1 MRSRTMRIRIRR
13 CVLLGLMLGSLL
25 VVSPAAQATPTFQV
39 VATINVGVN
48 PFGAAMAP
56 NGSSLWVANSG
67 NFSTTGHTVT
77 RINPSTYAIQGTI
90 NVGNFP
96 EDVAFTPNDS
106 QAFVTNDSD
115 ATVSVINA
123 TTHTVTQTVSLSS
136 IPMLFPTGVAVTP
149 DGSKVFVTSIA
160 GQQDTSRQN
169 IAVLN
174 NSNPANVTIGSTI
187 TLVGD
192 TGRPAVTPDGS
203 QLVAGHDV
211 GDEAPPGAV
220 FINPSNNAILADLR
234 LHEVGVC
241 PGTAITPDG
250 RFSYLT
256 KFSIDGGTGEVW
268 VIDNATHA
276 TVAIIPMPDRSMYGI
291 RITPDGRFAFA
302 TDFALNQVTVISTAT
317 NQIIANIPVGANPND
332 IAFTPDSTK
341 AFVTNEGD
349 TTVSVISISG

>member
-1 MRSRTMRIRIRR
+1 MRSRAMRIRIRR

-39 VATINVGVN
+39 VATINVGAN

-67 NFSTTGHTVT
+67 NTVT

-90 NVGNFP
+90 PVGNFP
-96 EDVAFTPNDS
+96 EDVAFTPNGS

-123 TTHTVTQTVSLSS
+123 TTNTVTQTVDLTS
-136 IPMLFPTGVAVTP
+136 IPMLFPTGVATTP
-149 DGSKVFVTSIA
+149 DGSKVFVTSI
-160 GQQDTSRQN
+160 GTQEDHSRQN

-187 TLVGD
+187 TLVGN

-203 QLVAGHDV
+203 QLVAGHDQ
-211 GDEAPPGAV
+211 GAAAPPGAV
-220 FINPSNNAILADLR
+220 FVNTANNAILADLR
-234 LHEVGVC
+234 LNEGGVC

-250 RFSYLT
+250 RFAYLT
-256 KFSIDGGTGEVW
+256 KYSGHGGTGKVW
-268 VIDNATHA
+268 VIDTATHG
-276 TVAIIPMPDRSMYGI
+276 TVTTIPTPDTAMYGI

-302 TDFALNQVTVISTAT
+302 TDFFLNQVTVISTAT